1 MWLEGGSRHED
12 DGVGIRHRAG
22 GALEAIVWPSP
33 RNMELVLLYEEEG
46 GYIIKAL
53 ASTLST
59 VVNVCSVLNTGGGL
73 I

>member
-12 DGVGIRHRAG
+12 DGVGIGHRAG

-33 RNMELVLLYEEEG
+33 HNTELVLLYEEEG

-53 ASTLST
+53 ASTLSI
-59 VVNVCSVLNTGGGL
+59 VVNFCRVLSTGGT
-73 I
+73 